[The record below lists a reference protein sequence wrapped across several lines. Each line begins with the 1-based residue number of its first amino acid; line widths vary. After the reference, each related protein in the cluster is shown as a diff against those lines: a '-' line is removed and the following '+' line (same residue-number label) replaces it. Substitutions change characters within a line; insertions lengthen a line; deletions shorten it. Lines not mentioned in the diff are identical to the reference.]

1 MSFCLSNFIH
11 SSPKEMFQG
20 ALRAVRG
27 LSHCEWELGGWLL
40 AIERTRSCETAG
52 FRSTVGYAMIRLG
65 LEPQKAANLLRIM
78 GALEGLPKLN
88 AAFKSGEVGYGKIR
102 EITRVATA
110 ETEAAWLEFAISH
123 NTEQV
128 RQRVVCSP
136 SAFERR
142 VRSVRAQADLLLNSE
157 LQQESSQ
164 ERPFSADLAQAR
176 PARSGGTAP
185 GPTRSV
191 GPVPDIST
199 NPPHCPG
206 SERGS
211 GEAFADVLAE
221 QSSAAGHDV
230 PIKSALFPLEEDGL
244 PSPRRIHLG
253 VDFSP
258 EEYAEWQATV
268 ERVSRQFGRRVSH
281 KDVIL
286 ELVRRHV
293 ASTGSASLERN
304 PVVVRLEPDGTGL
317 VQTDRGPLALSRQSA
332 EDYLARANSVVVPDE
347 ADQID
352 SVLLLA
358 GKNRKKPPTEVLR
371 ALIARSGGC
380 CEQCGRRGVLHI
392 HHIRPRSR
400 GGTNA
405 LSNLSLR
412 CPACHASA
420 HKNDFAQGSPWKKAR
435 ERRRRSAKAR
445 QAPSGRPRQ
454 RVGTD
459 P

>member
-11 SSPKEMFQG
+11 CSPEEMFQG
-20 ALRAVRG
+20 ALRAIRS
-27 LSHCEWELGGWLL
+27 LSQSEWELGGWLL
-40 AIERTRSCETAG
+40 AIERTGACEAAG
-52 FRSTVGYAMIRLG
+52 FRSTVGYAMVRLG

-110 ETEAAWLEFAISH
+110 ETEAAWLEFATSH

-142 VRSVRAQADLLLNSE
+142 VRSVRAQADLLLSSGVE
-157 LQQESSQ
+157 QEPWQES
-164 ERPFSADLAQAR
+164 PVSADSAQVR
-176 PARSGGTAP
+176 PARSGGTAS
-185 GPTRSV
+185 GATRSV
-191 GPVPDIST
+191 RPGPEIV
-199 NPPHCPG
+199 PPHCSG
-206 SERGS
+206 SEEKPGK
-211 GEAFADVLAE
+211 ALADLPAG
-221 QSSAAGHDV
+221 QSSAAGHDI
-230 PIKSALFPLEEDGL
+230 PIKQALFPLEEDGL
-244 PSPRRIHLG
+244 PSPRLIHLG

-268 ERVSRQFGRRVSH
+268 ERVSRQFGRRVST

-293 ASTGSASLERN
+293 ASTGGRSLERN
-304 PVVVRLEPDGTGL
+304 PVVVRLEPAGTGL
-317 VQTDRGPLALSRQSA
+317 VQTDRGPVALSRQSA
-332 EDYLARANSVVVPDE
+332 EDYLARASSVVVPDE
-347 ADQID
+347 AAQMD
-352 SVLLLA
+352 SVLLLT
-358 GKNRKKPPTEVLR
+358 GKRRKKPPTNVLR

-380 CEQCGRRGVLHI
+380 CEQCGQRGILHI
-392 HHIRPRSR
+392 HHIRPRAR

-412 CPACHASA
+412 CPTCHASE
-420 HKNDFAQGSPWKKAR
+420 HKTDFAQGSPWANAR
-435 ERRRRSAKAR
+435 ERRRRSDKTR
-445 QAPSGRPRQ
+445 QSPSRRPRQ
-454 RVGTD
+454 KAGTD